1 MRKVKWIWVYGE
13 FEIYHHML
21 LHCRR
26 VQQNYDFPTM
36 WRVVRPELNADF
48 FTSFLAKTG
57 TVIRVVTHSKGMVCK
72 CDTILNHTE
81 LYAVK
86 NGTWLMH
93 LRYGN

>member
-36 WRVVRPELNADF
+36 WRVVRPELKEWFANAIPF
-48 FTSFLAKTG
+48 SITQSCMQSRTAHG
-57 TVIRVVTHSKGMVCK
+57 
-72 CDTILNHTE
+72 
-81 LYAVK
+81 
-86 NGTWLMH
+86 
-93 LRYGN
+93 